1 MLSKRPVVLHN
12 CNTTAG
18 KCLKTTVKT
27 AFLHRIPMSH
37 LTVRNNVNMCLK
49 ITTTLKHYARCYIIR
64 LKYILSWPI
73 HKMICLFCKQIIR
86 QETWWKPAVDETWYF
101 TTDNCVFKETGYLHQ
116 QTTTLTSQLTRLS
129 THNPFSAPNNQSVSR
144 IPEAPNVYYSICIK
158 RTYSKHQQYCSY

>member
-1 MLSKRPVVLHN
+1 
-12 CNTTAG
+12 
-18 KCLKTTVKT
+18 
-27 AFLHRIPMSH
+27 
-37 LTVRNNVNMCLK
+37 MCLK